1 MHPPH
6 QVAGQGGCTHW
17 EGRTAR
23 ASPPLPPVPS
33 ALSCKLKGTLCCE
46 GAAQVLQS
54 CLSVKAQEPQN
65 KAEVKGVQA
74 PSPRPSPRR
83 LEQRPGW
90 GGSSCKH
97 RALEVSSLLSPRHQ
111 PARWILGSSAHL
123 ACCWELGSRQVCSS
137 PSCFHEPQLP
147 GLASADGRLRSVV
160 WSSQGQRAGVSHMPV
175 APQPLRAEAASAL
188 NWVCGVQTSHTS
200 RIPSALHPL
209 RAMCC
214 LTCPPE
220 RPGTREAGP
229 PSVAVV
235 SQAPWQRV
243 PALLHRWP
251 VREGSQPRQ
260 VGPQCPERFPPSE
273 CPTPALQQGE
283 GSSTC
288 WQPLLG
294 SVLLSGPALA
304 AAGRV
309 LPPWCPLYSEST
321 VIM

>member
-1 MHPPH
+1 MK
-6 QVAGQGGCTHW
+6 GI
-17 EGRTAR
+17 RT
-23 ASPPLPPVPS
+23 PS
-33 ALSCKLKGTLCCE
+33 L
-46 GAAQVLQS
+46 
-54 CLSVKAQEPQN
+54 
-65 KAEVKGVQA
+65 
-74 PSPRPSPRR
+74 RPSPRR
-83 LEQRPGW
+83 LEQQPGW

-97 RALEVSSLLSPRHQ
+97 RTLELSSLLSPRHR
-111 PARWILGSSAHL
+111 PALDPGLLCTPGLPLGAGL
-123 ACCWELGSRQVCSS
+123 KTGLF
-137 PSCFHEPQLP
+137 PSFVFHEPQLQ
-147 GLASADGRLRSVV
+147 GLARADGRLRSVV

-188 NWVCGVQTSHTS
+188 NCVCSMQTSHTS
-200 RIPSALHPL
+200 SVPSALHPL
-209 RAMCC
+209 RAICY
-214 LTCPPE
+214 LSCPPE

-229 PSVAVV
+229 PSVAIV

-243 PALLHRWP
+243 PAPL
-251 VREGSQPRQ
+251 REGSQPRQ
-260 VGPQCPERFPPSE
+260 VGPQCPECFPPSE